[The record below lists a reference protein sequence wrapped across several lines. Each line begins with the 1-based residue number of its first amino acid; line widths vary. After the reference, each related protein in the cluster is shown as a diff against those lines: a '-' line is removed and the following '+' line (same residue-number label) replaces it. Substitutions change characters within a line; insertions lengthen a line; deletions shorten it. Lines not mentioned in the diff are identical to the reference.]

1 MSLLICFTQLTI
13 CFVAPPQLRDARAAR
28 TLPRVAPPRLDYYD
42 ADGKL
47 VRTDASGPGERQRR
61 IDEALAAADAKLDA
75 LAETD
80 NMLRAKSMAEL
91 GSPPPAPDS
100 APELGGALAAAP
112 NILGAI
118 AVGLFLLNGVGVFG
132 DGGDW
137 LETKAASLTE
147 KAESM
152 GQVEYKSSRQIDYKP
167 SF

>member
-132 DGGDW
+132 DRGDW